1 MDFERASGLRQ
12 AMVELQLRRRGIADE
27 RVLAAMGSLPREA
40 FVPEDLLEE
49 AYDDCALPVG
59 MGQTISQPYIVACM
73 TEAIAPRP
81 GMRVLE
87 IGTGT
92 GYQAAVLALIGC
104 DVLTVERLP
113 ELAAAARARLDSI
126 ARELDDPGLASRV
139 RIEVGDG
146 SLGPS
151 SGGPFEGILV
161 TAAAPAIPSRLKEQ
175 LADGGRL
182 VVPVGPLG
190 SQELVVVTRQGE
202 GFIERNLGACVFVPL
217 IGSDAYS
224 PEAAASRHRRFGWM
238 PGGRP

>member
-1 MDFERASGLRQ
+1 
-12 AMVELQLRRRGIADE
+12 
-27 RVLAAMGSLPREA
+27 
-40 FVPEDLLEE
+40 
-49 AYDDCALPVG
+49 
-59 MGQTISQPYIVACM
+59 M

-92 GYQAAVLALIGC
+92 GYQAAVLARIGC

-113 ELAAAARARLDSI
+113 ELAASARARLDAV
-126 ARELDDPGLASRV
+126 ARELDDPELAARI

-146 SLGPS
+146 SLGPSPGPS

-161 TAAAPAIPSRLKEQ
+161 TAAAPAIPSRLKEH

-190 SQELVVVTRQGE
+190 SQELMLVTRHGE
-202 GFIERNLGACVFVPL
+202 GFIGAQP
-217 IGSDAYS
+217 GR
-224 PEAAASRHRRFGWM
+224 AASSCR
-238 PGGRP
+238 